1 MTSHPLE
8 KSTKFLIIFMLTCS
22 RSKCGSRT
30 VASSGGSSTWKP
42 NRCVWFRGDS
52 STQHRRPA
60 TTNSRKIFP
69 IKIPAEENKK
79 FRICLIFF
87 CCKCLRVFHR
97 LPKFYYAT
105 KKESPSV
112 SNPPPN
118 PPTPPTSFIDS
129 FDVNNSRFK

>member
-79 FRICLIFF
+79 FRLCLIFF
-87 CCKCLRVFHR
+87 L
-97 LPKFYYAT
+97 L
-105 KKESPSV
+105 SV
-112 SNPPPN
+112 SSCVSSSSKILLCDEKRISECIKPPPN
-118 PPTPPTSFIDS
+118 PPNPTHKFY
-129 FDVNNSRFK
+129 RFF